1 MIQKIRVKD
10 GKDGAASE
18 KFILL
23 NDDMIV
29 TIEQK
34 EDNLFQIF
42 LVDGRIL
49 YMTLEM
55 FTEHFDEEEELYT

>member
-1 MIQKIRVKD
+1 MIQKIRV
-10 GKDGAASE
+10 KDGAASE

-55 FTEHFDEEEELYT
+55 FTDHFNEEEELYS